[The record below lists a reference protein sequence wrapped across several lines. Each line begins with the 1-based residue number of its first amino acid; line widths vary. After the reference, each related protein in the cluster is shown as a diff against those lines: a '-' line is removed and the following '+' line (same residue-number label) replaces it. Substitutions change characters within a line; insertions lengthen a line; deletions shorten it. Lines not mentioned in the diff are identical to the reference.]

1 MHVIESWKWCCIL
14 YLSYMKQYSH
24 HSQFNDE
31 SLNIDTLLVEH
42 SFLLVLQTSGFDMDV
57 KDLG

>member
-14 YLSYMKQYSH
+14 YLSHMKQYSH